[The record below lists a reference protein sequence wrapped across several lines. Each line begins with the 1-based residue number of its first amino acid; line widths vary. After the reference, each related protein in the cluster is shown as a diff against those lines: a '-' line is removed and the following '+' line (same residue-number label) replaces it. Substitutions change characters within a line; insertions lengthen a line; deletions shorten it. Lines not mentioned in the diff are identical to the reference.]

1 MSEQKPDDKEQA
13 PPSQDELQERAQSL
27 WKSLKFLFSGVF
39 LIALVVVALVGFW
52 LFHAFGFAGLVIG
65 IVVLVAGLILL
76 CKHLL
81 TY

>member
-1 MSEQKPDDKEQA
+1 MSNPEPADKGHG
-13 PPSQDELQERAQSL
+13 PPSPDELQERAQSV
-27 WKSLKFLFSGVF
+27 WKSLKFLFSGIF
-39 LIALVVVALVGFW
+39 LIALVVIGLVGFW

-65 IVVLVAGLILL
+65 AVALVVGLVLL